1 MDELKKLYDT
11 LVRDGYY
18 TNSYE
23 EFIQKYNGSDAYK
36 DQVFGVVSRD
46 GLYTKSKEEF
56 LLKYKSPELK
66 TESFVEDEVEVKKKD
81 ASDSDSEVGLLERF
95 KTKFNIQEDDI
106 DLREQPPVQAIDQTR
121 VAQPKFRDPIKEAQ
135 ARESQEAYDAQR
147 KLDMEAF
154 KTKEK
159 LEQEAQLE
167 QQKINQTLLQQSE
180 QFQNDLSIVTADLIA
195 QEEDD
200 VVPVLNKKFQKY
212 GFSFEKTGIGDA
224 LVVTNFDGSS
234 TETIDLDPFT
244 TDTEILESQKL
255 KNFLSQHALEEF
267 ETNEA
272 LDFEGKSLK
281 AQQLRRVGLI
291 NADGTASTVLMTSYE
306 ADGKHYAIPTLFP
319 KNPEFYGTNPN
330 DWMKLDFEEA
340 KKVAEERGE
349 VFQFDTEEEAQRFAE
364 GEWKDTHS
372 TDAVGKKLYSDTGLN
387 FKTEQAKYDKY
398 LQVRDKIDFIE
409 SQVDDFGADYI
420 EELTPEQKK
429 LYGGLYVDGILR
441 DDTDEVLAELKKI
454 EDDLYSEVNTN
465 EKIGLREK
473 YDLTLQKKYSALAK
487 DASIANYQAKAF
499 EEALEVEALETFGVE
514 LKNLTDVKPETERD
528 AALLDSFKVQV
539 ASLNAE
545 KQHAANIYESAKTFY
560 SAKYDKTITDDFEE
574 GAAAVYSELRKGLN
588 DGNASEIILQLST
601 GMAFDFQSLDLDNEE
616 DRKKAA
622 EMIVALK
629 TKNRGKKDSKALS
642 RWNRAKGF
650 RESLDAFIRNP
661 RELALSMAANSI
673 GMMLPYG
680 AEIVT
685 GSTVTGAGIGAGI
698 GATGFV
704 TGPGGV
710 LTTTGGAI
718 AGGLKGLRGGMALTS
733 LAMEYTNEYF
743 AAMESEGYDVL
754 NAKDVE
760 LAMQDEDVWALAKER
775 GLKRGIPIALVDY
788 LTGSLAGR
796 VFKVGKT
803 ATRTKKIASQLAE
816 RAIFDPIGEM
826 SGEAL
831 AQVVVGDELDF
842 KEIAAEGIGGFGNNA
857 SMMVVNKLIDGRNN
871 SNIELASKLTDINFI
886 VNEKESDTRISAW
899 TNNMVAL
906 GKINE
911 DQGQR
916 IQKNLG
922 LSKDAD
928 NMLDFGRGKN
938 NPKNKRV
945 KARLMELLSAKEEY
959 TADTN
964 RKEVFSQKIKDIN
977 GEIAYLLENKTLA
990 PDNQR
995 AKIEAIFSPGVEVGD
1010 VRAGLSQ
1017 YVIDG
1022 KSYSKQEFLKRLG
1035 KMSVRELTK
1044 FNGKVANDEEV
1055 ANILNEKIEDASFT
1069 EETIDATDVPNI
1081 YGSDVV
1087 THKTKRK
1094 EAIEN
1099 WINGGQII
1107 GRNENLDEFVEG
1119 TPIQK
1124 TAFNVD
1130 RDNRQAPNF
1139 QTGKVYSDI
1148 VSDVEGGYV
1157 IVSKPGTIQST
1168 DLQPNLNFVNKAT
1181 LEESRG
1187 VVIPKPGTP
1196 ARDISNYD
1204 IYKVVDGK
1212 MVKQNPNQFKTKTDA
1227 VQKPETESV
1236 DARQQAE
1243 DSQGVGTGV
1252 PIQET
1257 PGVEATETEQ
1267 VASPI
1272 QDNLQENETVVQTEE
1287 DAKGRVF
1294 TTTKQE
1300 SVRERDGMKVT
1311 KFKFNRSDK
1320 ATDQRNDSFVSEEVA
1335 LADTN
1340 YEINPE
1346 DRLDLQDGETATYEI
1361 NEIREGDTGVGASVK
1376 FTTIDADGNKI
1387 GSFQGDVTLVEKT
1400 NVAPT
1405 TKPQTIVA
1413 VAPFFDT
1420 TIESA
1425 EQAQTLRESEG
1436 YQQYK
1441 NNLTGI
1447 GQQLGLEVEVEEG
1460 IGGYKNDAGTEI
1472 VEISNRVVLKNATIE
1487 QAQEYAALTAALAP
1501 ETQES
1506 SIAAEYVEE
1515 GSEKH
1520 NGNEYILN
1528 VSDTQGVMNAL
1539 KKAGITD
1546 YSINED
1552 TGEVS
1557 FINIFDFDN
1566 PALQD
1571 KIGIFVEELEANNI
1585 TYEKQNYRA
1594 VNSVYVDQGK
1604 RKEILGRTAS
1614 QRSADRQT
1622 GSDVYNSLVQ
1632 AIENDAKFEGITT
1645 EEYFPGFKELQAS
1658 SNAAAQ
1664 EVADLESTL
1673 DDTDSKVDFRKK
1685 DDATFTPIKGEVDAV
1700 TKAINETQSGNVSTN
1715 LVVEPEG
1722 TIDVNELNSRT
1733 DRKLPSIKTLE
1744 VINGIPAIFNISDQL
1759 TTGNIVNIFTGNTID
1774 NLRGGLGFTGTIGN
1788 ENAAWASTTREE
1800 ALKLLNKAKE
1810 VYNDN
1815 KELFDKFWKDNPE
1828 FNGHV
1833 PMNIVK
1839 MGEGSISSNE
1849 AVFRVLKD
1857 NLSKIPAENK
1867 VKALEVLRQDL
1878 QDFIDKRTASMKQ
1891 GKLSESSLGKYQE
1904 EINGYKKILSSIENF
1919 KSIEQIL
1926 DAGFLAKLTIPT
1938 REFLSKRI
1946 TTGSIRKPGAP
1957 KTKVSMPNKK
1967 GKPVVIALLEGM
1979 EPSTETAS
1987 LTHIQEITDLITEP
2001 QLSNIPSRSIIALQ
2015 AVDVTATDVIET
2027 NHPNY
2032 PFGPKG
2038 KTIGILE
2045 QPVSLVDT
2053 YPEAYRLAMAGLTKA
2068 EGKQETVTK
2077 TKAELSKGELVEGE
2091 LAPSSVDIILNNT
2104 LLVQWGLPGRDFVGA
2119 LAQNNMD
2126 DAAKLNA
2133 FMNIAFPSVT
2143 ISTEG
2148 STFNNVMESEG
2159 VKKYLKGDEVIY
2171 GVTVN
2176 GDIYINPDVHN
2187 SQSALFNTSIHEMG
2201 HVWTD
2206 YLQTTKKGKAI
2217 YAQGVKLVEQT
2228 EEYKK
2233 QLKNFNGD
2241 KAKAANETMAI
2252 LIGNKGQTIADGA
2265 VKSKFTQWLLG
2276 MWNYIK
2282 SQFKM
2287 SKDLTA
2293 EEIQDMNLDT
2303 FLGTALADIF
2313 AGKKIDLTKAQ
2324 EKKLKNP
2331 DAAFSK
2337 TDSMGAI
2344 IDKGR
2349 QNGFS
2354 DASIKEVL
2362 KGRGFKVA
2370 DIISAMEVNVDAF
2383 TQLPE
2388 AFGRVEGGVS
2398 QGMQLFNE
2406 VRQKLSKFATP
2417 EKTLSDVRQKA
2428 MDLIKE
2434 NPIYKA
2440 QPEQTQM
2447 EILVDFDKT
2456 LDTRSNVAVQKEIA
2470 AIKNNLRQRKINS
2483 QNLKAAQIQLRNYI
2497 RKALPKSKT
2506 YTQAQINKLI
2516 SRVTKSTVDTFQA
2529 DTEYVMNIVDQQKVK
2544 MKNALVKDMLKL
2556 VKAKAMTAF
2565 TKSGKRRAKGLS
2577 REGTAYF
2584 KAVKQILTADIDDL
2598 NKIQQDLQNEST
2610 EINNLIEKQ
2619 NDGQKLTQKEQA
2631 KVYLALAM
2639 DTFGD
2644 VSNMSLEEVQDLMQ
2658 QLKDVR
2664 ANSIAMFK
2672 SRRLARVEANKAMKE
2687 KADAQIKD
2695 TNPMLFDADGNVLN
2709 KNERNARRNEILS
2722 HFRNFEIG
2730 KGLSSLSERM
2740 KFSTAK
2746 DFIQNMKQMFQHL
2759 GTLSNVLDR
2768 VTQGKNFFT
2777 KNVYDALNRMDDL
2790 NNAGLFQTQKKLDDI
2805 ANTIPGITKGVK
2817 QIYSKLNSGVHV
2829 LKLKRSDTGR
2839 EYTDRF
2845 NADELMR
2852 IYALS
2857 LNDTQRQKLEAQ
2869 GITPEVIENIKSIIG
2884 PEAVEFT
2891 DKTVN
2896 FLSNEY
2902 YESVN
2907 DVYSYVN
2914 DVNLGYVNNYF
2925 PTSTIQKE
2933 TTKKMITDGDF
2944 NGVFNAESAPAFKE
2958 RVDMRSDVDLHAGT
2972 FTTVLKNHVDTMEK
2986 YKAYAVGTQR
2996 LNALFKIDSVN
3007 VLLEEMGV
3015 TGPIKKAVN
3024 FAINPDSGKDASLSI
3039 KLIARLQ
3046 TQFTGFA
3053 LAFKAIQILKQATS
3067 FVNAYSDYSYFPANS
3082 RVPRVIQASVDLPM
3096 FMIDGAKVALS
3107 LGKDL
3112 VGKKGAVREAME
3124 ISPTFRKR
3132 VEQGL
3137 EGDVYGLESGSQ
3149 TFKKTALTGGRLKRA
3164 QAAFKT
3170 AAASPTIIGDVLGVM
3185 GYMINYKRN
3194 IANGMSKADA
3204 VKAFNDYNATQQ
3216 SRRGTDKIPLQMNSN
3231 IFNRAFTMFGS
3242 TLFLQ
3247 MNKVMQST
3255 TNITRDIS
3263 NKKRPRSKDTR
3274 DLALN
3279 LAVAN
3284 VLFVGVSNIAK
3295 FVKGDDEDKEAAL
3308 KKMAEAMMGLNLIYQ
3323 IPFLG
3328 STVEG
3333 FDVAGRTISA
3343 VKGEE
3348 YKQKGRIFN
3357 DDIVN
3362 PVASVIQKYRK
3373 LTKNDENKVGAVVRA
3388 LTEIT
3393 IGAQL
3398 DPFIGLYNYFG
3409 GEEEDLDPA
3418 MYDIMGIS
3426 PSYRPENKGSV
3437 SKGMSKSDMKKFAPG
3452 LYEELYGPGGNLEPI
3467 EQMKKDERKRKRD
3480 LQKEIDA
3487 AMGLD

>member
-1 MDELKKLYDT
+1 MEELKKLYDT
-11 LVRDGYY
+11 LVREGYY

-23 EFIQKYNGSDAYK
+23 EFVQKYNGSDAYK

-66 TESFVEDEVEVKKKD
+66 TKSFVEDEVEVKKKD

-95 KTKFNIQEDDI
+95 KAKYNIQEDDV

-121 VAQPKFRDPIKEAQ
+121 VARPKFIDPVQAAR
-135 ARESQEAYDAQR
+135 AREAQEAYDAQR

-154 KTKEK
+154 KTQEK
-159 LEQEAQLE
+159 LDQEAQLE
-167 QQKINQTLLQQSE
+167 QQKINQTLLLQSE
-180 QFQNDLSIVTADLIA
+180 QFQNDLSIVTADLID
-195 QEEDD
+195 QEEEA

-224 LVVTNFDGSS
+224 LVVTNFDGSA

-291 NADGTASTVLMTSYE
+291 NPDGTASTVLMTSYE
-306 ADGKHYAIPTLFP
+306 EDGKHYAIPTLFP

-372 TDAVGKKLYSDTGLN
+372 TDALGKQLYSETGLN
-387 FKTEQAKYDKY
+387 FKAEQARYDKY
-398 LQVRDKIDFIE
+398 LEVRDKIDFIE
-409 SQVDDFGADYI
+409 SQVADFGTDYI

-454 EDDLYSEVNTN
+454 EDDLYSEVNTS
-465 EKIGLREK
+465 EKIDLREK
-473 YDLTLQKKYSALAK
+473 YDLALQKKYSALAK

-499 EEALEVEALETFGVE
+499 EEALEVEALETFGVG
-514 LKNLTDVKPETERD
+514 LKDLTDVKPETERE

-560 SAKYDKTITDDFEE
+560 SAKYDKSIMGEFET
-574 GAAAVYSELRKGLN
+574 GMSAVMNELQKGLN
-588 DGNASEIILQLST
+588 DGNAAEVILQLST
-601 GMAFDFQSLDLDNEE
+601 GLPFDFQSLDLDNPE

-629 TKNRGKKDSKALS
+629 TKNRGKKDSRALS

-650 RESLDAFIRNP
+650 RESLDAFLRNP
-661 RELALSMAANSI
+661 HELALSLAANSI

-680 AEIVT
+680 FEIVV
-685 GSTVTGAGIGAGI
+685 GSTAAGAGTGAVVGSVVPGAGT
-698 GATGFV
+698 AV
-704 TGPGGV
+704 
-710 LTTTGGAI
+710 GAI
-718 AGGLKGLRGGMALTS
+718 KGGQEGLKAGMALTS

-760 LAMQDEDVWALAKER
+760 LAMQDADVWALAKER

-788 LTGSLAGR
+788 LTSGLAGR

-816 RAIFDPIGEM
+816 RAIFDPVGEM
-826 SGEAL
+826 AGEAA
-831 AQVVVGDELDF
+831 AQVVVGDQLDW

-857 SMMVVNKLIDGRNN
+857 SMMAVNKLIDARNM

-899 TNNMVAL
+899 TNNMLAL

-928 NMLDFGRGKN
+928 NMLDFGRSKN
-938 NPKNKRV
+938 RPKNKRV
-945 KARLMELLSAKEEY
+945 KARLMELLAAKEEY

-977 GEIAYLLENKTLA
+977 TEIAYLIENKSLA
-990 PDNQR
+990 PDNKR

-1010 VRAGLSQ
+1010 VRTGLSQ

-1022 KSYSKQEFLKRLG
+1022 KSYTKQEFLKKLG

-1044 FNGKVANDEEV
+1044 FNGKVVNDEEV
-1055 ANILNEKIEDASFT
+1055 ANQLNDKI
-1069 EETIDATDVPNI
+1069 N
-1081 YGSDVV
+1081 
-1087 THKTKRK
+1087 
-1094 EAIEN
+1094 
-1099 WINGGQII
+1099 
-1107 GRNENLDEFVEG
+1107 
-1119 TPIQK
+1119 
-1124 TAFNVD
+1124 
-1130 RDNRQAPNF
+1130 
-1139 QTGKVYSDI
+1139 
-1148 VSDVEGGYV
+1148 
-1157 IVSKPGTIQST
+1157 
-1168 DLQPNLNFVNKAT
+1168 
-1181 LEESRG
+1181 
-1187 VVIPKPGTP
+1187 
-1196 ARDISNYD
+1196 
-1204 IYKVVDGK
+1204 
-1212 MVKQNPNQFKTKTDA
+1212 A

-1236 DARQQAE
+1236 DARQQAAIGT
-1243 DSQGVGTGV
+1243 GVGTEV
-1252 PIQET
+1252 SLEET
-1257 PGVEATETEQ
+1257 TELETTET
-1267 VASPI
+1267 
-1272 QDNLQENETVVQTEE
+1272 QEVV
-1287 DAKGRVF
+1287 
-1294 TTTKQE
+1294 
-1300 SVRERDGMKVT
+1300 
-1311 KFKFNRSDK
+1311 
-1320 ATDQRNDSFVSEEVA
+1320 
-1335 LADTN
+1335 
-1340 YEINPE
+1340 
-1346 DRLDLQDGETATYEI
+1346 
-1361 NEIREGDTGVGASVK
+1361 
-1376 FTTIDADGNKI
+1376 
-1387 GSFQGDVTLVEKT
+1387 
-1400 NVAPT
+1400 PT
-1405 TKPQTIVA
+1405 TKPETIVA

-1425 EQAQTLRESEG
+1425 EQAQTLRENEG

-1487 QAQEYAALTAALAP
+1487 QAEEYAALAAALAP

-1506 SIAAEYVEE
+1506 SIAAAYVEE
-1515 GSEKH
+1515 GAENH
-1520 NGNEYILN
+1520 NGNEYTLN
-1528 VSDTQGVMNAL
+1528 VTDTQGTIDAL

-1546 YSINED
+1546 FSINED

-1557 FINIFDFDN
+1557 FINIFDFDD
-1566 PALQD
+1566 PTLQD
-1571 KIGIFVEELEANNI
+1571 KIGIFVQELEANNI

-1604 RKEILGRTAS
+1604 RKEILRRAAS
-1614 QRSADRQT
+1614 KRSADRQT
-1622 GSDVYNSLVQ
+1622 GSSLYNSLLQ
-1632 AIENDAKFEGITT
+1632 AVENDAKFQGITT
-1645 EEYFPGFKELQAS
+1645 EEYLPGIKEIQAS
-1658 SNAAAQ
+1658 ATAAAQ
-1664 EVADLESTL
+1664 EVTDLKTTL
-1673 DDTDSKVDFRKK
+1673 DDTKVDFRKK
-1685 DDATFTPIKGEVDAV
+1685 EDDSFTPIKGEVDAV

-1759 TTGNIVNIFTGNTID
+1759 TTGNAVNIFTGNTID
-1774 NLRGGLGFTGTIGN
+1774 NLKGGLGFTGTIGN
-1788 ENAAWASTTREE
+1788 ENAAWASTTKEE
-1800 ALKLLNKAKE
+1800 AQRLLDKAKK

-1839 MGEGSISSNE
+1839 MGEGSIASNE

-1857 NLSKIPAENK
+1857 NLSKVPAENK

-1878 QDFIDKRTASMKQ
+1878 QDIANRRAESIKKGQ
-1891 GKLSESSLGKYQE
+1891 GTDTTLKKYQE
-1904 EINGYKKILSSIENF
+1904 EITNIENVIEAM
-1919 KSIEQIL
+1919 KDMSSIEQIL
-1926 DAGFLAKLTIPT
+1926 NAEFLSQLNIPT
-1938 REFLSKRI
+1938 RELLGRRI
-1946 TTGSIRKPGAP
+1946 TTGSVRRAGAP
-1957 KTKVSMPNKK
+1957 KKKVTMPAKS
-1967 GKPVVIALLEGM
+1967 GKPVVLALLEGM
-1979 EPSTETAS
+1979 EASTETAS

-2001 QLSNIPSRSIIALQ
+2001 QLANVPQRSIIALQ
-2015 AVDVTATDVIET
+2015 AVDVTVDDVIET

-2045 QPVSLVDT
+2045 QPVSLVET
-2053 YPEAYRLAMAGLTKA
+2053 YPEAYRLAMAGLTSA
-2068 EGKQETVTK
+2068 ETKQERVTK
-2077 TKAELSKGELVEGE
+2077 TKAEKSKGQLVEGE
-2091 LAPSSVDIILNNT
+2091 LAPASVGTILT
-2104 LLVQWGLPGRDFVGA
+2104 QKLGVQYGLPGLEFEGA
-2119 LAQNNMD
+2119 LAQTNMD
-2126 DAAKLNA
+2126 NVAKLNA

-2143 ISTEG
+2143 ISTDT

-2171 GVTVN
+2171 GVTVD
-2176 GDIYINPDVHN
+2176 GDIYVNPDVHN

-2241 KAKAANETMAI
+2241 KVKAANETMAI

-2313 AGKKIDLTKAQ
+2313 AGKEINLTKTQ

-2344 IDKGR
+2344 INKGR

-2362 KGRGFKVA
+2362 KDRGFKVA
-2370 DIISAMEVNVDAF
+2370 DINAAMEVKVDAF
-2383 TQLPE
+2383 TPLPE

-2406 VRQKLSKFATP
+2406 VRQKLSKFTTP
-2417 EKTLSDVRQKA
+2417 EKTLSEVRQKA

-2456 LDTRSNVAVQKEIA
+2456 LNTRSNVAVQKEIA

-2497 RKALPKSKT
+2497 RKALPKSKM

-2529 DTEYVMNIVDQQKVK
+2529 DTEYVMKIVDQQKAK

-2631 KVYLALAM
+2631 KVNLALAM

-2664 ANSIAMFK
+2664 AESIATFK
-2672 SRRLARVEANKAMKE
+2672 SRRQARVEANKKMKE
-2687 KADAQIKD
+2687 EADAQIKD

-2709 KNERNARRNEILS
+2709 KNERNARKNEILS

-2730 KGLSSLSERM
+2730 KAFSELGERM

-2746 DFIQNMKQMFQHL
+2746 EFIQSMKQMFQHL
-2759 GTLSNVLDR
+2759 GTLTNVLDR

-2777 KNVYDALNRMDDL
+2777 KNVYDSLNRMDDL
-2790 NNAGLFQTQKKLDDI
+2790 NNGGVFQTQGKLDAI
-2805 ANTIPGITKGVK
+2805 ANTIPGITKGAK

-2857 LNDTQRQKLEAQ
+2857 LNDVQRQKLEAQ
-2869 GITPEVIENIKSIIG
+2869 GITPEVIKNIKSIIG
-2884 PEAVEFT
+2884 PEAVEFA

-2944 NGVFNAESAPAFKE
+2944 SGVFNAESAPAFKE
-2958 RVDMRSDVDLHAGT
+2958 RVDMRSDVDLHSGG
-2972 FTTVLKNHVDTMEK
+2972 FTNVLKNHVDTMEK

-3015 TGPIKKAVN
+3015 AGPIKNAVN
-3024 FAINPDSGKDASLSI
+3024 FAINPESGKDASLNPS
-3039 KLIARLQ
+3039 LISRLQ
-3046 TQFTGFA
+3046 TKFTGFA

-3067 FVNAYSDYSYFPANS
+3067 FVNAYSDYSYFPADS
-3082 RVPRVIQASVDLPM
+3082 RVPRVVQAAVDLPM
-3096 FMIDGAKVALS
+3096 FMFDGARVVLS
-3107 LGKDL
+3107 LAKDL

-3137 EGDVYGLESGSQ
+3137 EGDVVGLESGRQ
-3149 TFKKTALTGGRLKRA
+3149 TFKKTALTGGKLKRA

-3216 SRRGTDKIPLQMNSN
+3216 SRRGTDKIPIQRNN
-3231 IFNRAFTMFGS
+3231 NVFVRGFTMFGS

-3255 TNITRDIS
+3255 TNITRDMA

-3284 VLFVGVSNIAK
+3284 VLFATAANIAK
-3295 FVKGDDEDKEAAL
+3295 FIKGDDEDRETAMKSI
-3308 KKMAEAMMGLNLIYQ
+3308 AEAMMGLNLIYQ
-3323 IPFLG
+3323 IPYLG
-3328 STVEG
+3328 STVK
-3333 FDVAGRTISA
+3333 DLDIAGQVIA
-3343 VKGEE
+3343 GVKGEE
-3348 YKQKGRIFN
+3348 YKRGRIYKS
-3357 DDIVN
+3357 DVVN
-3362 PVASVIQKYRK
+3362 PFASVLQKYKK
-3373 LTKNDENKVGAVVRA
+3373 LTKEDENKVGAVVRT

-3393 IGAQL
+3393 IGAQI
-3398 DPFIGLYNYFG
+3398 DPFVGLYNYFA
-3409 GEEEDLDPA
+3409 GEEEDVDPA
-3418 MYDIMGIS
+3418 MYDILGIS
-3426 PSYRPENKGSV
+3426 PSYRPENKGSA
-3437 SKGMSKSDMKKFAPG
+3437 SKGMSKKDMKKFAPG
-3452 LYEELYGPGGNLEPI
+3452 LYEELYGPGGSLAPV
-3467 EQMKKDERKRKRD
+3467 EQLKKDERKRKRD

>member
-11 LVRDGYY
+11 LVREGYY

-66 TESFVEDEVEVKKKD
+66 TESFVEDKVEVKKKD

-95 KTKFNIQEDDI
+95 KAKYNIQEDDV
-106 DLREQPPVQAIDQTR
+106 DLREQPPVQAVDQTR
-121 VAQPKFRDPIKEAQ
+121 VAQPKFTDPVQVAQEREAKEAF
-135 ARESQEAYDAQR
+135 DAQR

-154 KTKEK
+154 KTQEK

-167 QQKINQTLLQQSE
+167 QQKINQTLLQQSQ
-180 QFQNDLSIVTADLIA
+180 QFRIDLQMVTSDLIA
-195 QEEDD
+195 QHEDY
-200 VVPVLNKKFQKY
+200 VVPALNKKFQKY

-224 LVVTNFDGSS
+224 LVVTNFDGSA

-272 LDFEGKSLK
+272 SDFEGKSLR

-306 ADGKHYAIPTLFP
+306 EDGKHYAIPTLFP

-372 TDAVGKKLYSDTGLN
+372 TDAIGKQLYSETGLN

-398 LQVRDKIDFIE
+398 LQVRDEIDFIE
-409 SQVDDFGADYI
+409 SQVADFGDDFI

-429 LYGGLYVDGILR
+429 LYGGLYVNGLLR

-454 EDDLYSEVNTN
+454 EDDLYSEVNTT
-465 EKIGLREK
+465 EKIELREK
-473 YDLTLQKKYSALAK
+473 YDLALQKKYSALAK

-514 LKNLTDVKPETERD
+514 LKNLTDVKPETERE

-560 SAKYDKTITDDFEE
+560 SAKYDKSIMDEFETNLS
-574 GAAAVYSELRKGLN
+574 AVVNEVRKGLN
-588 DGNASEIILQLST
+588 DGNAAEVILQLST
-601 GMAFDFQSLDLDNEE
+601 GMPFDFQSLDLDNPE
-616 DRKKAA
+616 DVKKAA

-629 TKNRGKKDSKALS
+629 TKNRGKKDSRALS
-642 RWNRAKGF
+642 RYYRAKGF
-650 RESLDAFIRNP
+650 RESLDAFLRNP
-661 RELALSMAANSI
+661 GELALSLAANSLS
-673 GMMLPYG
+673 MMMPYG
-680 AEIVT
+680 VEIVT
-685 GSTVTGAGIGAGI
+685 ASTATGAGTGAVVGS
-698 GATGFV
+698 V
-704 TGPGGV
+704 VPGVG
-710 LTTTGGAI
+710 TAGGAL
-718 AGGLKGLRGGMALTS
+718 AGGAKGFRAGMAMTN
-733 LAMEYTNEYF
+733 LAMEYTNEFF

-754 NAKDVE
+754 DAKDVE
-760 LAMQDEDVWALAKER
+760 LAIQDENVWALAKER
-775 GLKRGIPIALVDY
+775 GFKRGIPIAFVDY
-788 LTGSLAGR
+788 LTSGLAGR
-796 VFKVGKT
+796 LFKVGKT

-826 SGEAL
+826 AGEAA
-831 AQVVVGDELDF
+831 AQVAVGDQLDW
-842 KEIAAEGIGGFGNNA
+842 KDIAAEGIGGFGKNA
-857 SMMVVNKLIDGRNN
+857 SSMVVNTLIDARNM

-928 NMLDFGRGKN
+928 NMLDFGRSKN
-938 NPKNKRV
+938 KPKNKRV
-945 KARLMELLSAKEEY
+945 KARLMELLAAKEEY
-959 TADTN
+959 TATTN
-964 RKEVFSQKIKDIN
+964 RREVFSQKIKDIN
-977 GEIAYLLENKTLA
+977 AEIAYLIENKSLA
-990 PDNQR
+990 PDNKR

-1017 YVIDG
+1017 YVING
-1022 KSYSKQEFLKRLG
+1022 KSYSKQEFLKKLG

-1044 FNGKVANDEEV
+1044 FNGKVVNDEEV
-1055 ANILNEKIEDASFT
+1055 ANQLNDKI
-1069 EETIDATDVPNI
+1069 N
-1081 YGSDVV
+1081 
-1087 THKTKRK
+1087 
-1094 EAIEN
+1094 
-1099 WINGGQII
+1099 
-1107 GRNENLDEFVEG
+1107 
-1119 TPIQK
+1119 
-1124 TAFNVD
+1124 
-1130 RDNRQAPNF
+1130 
-1139 QTGKVYSDI
+1139 
-1148 VSDVEGGYV
+1148 
-1157 IVSKPGTIQST
+1157 
-1168 DLQPNLNFVNKAT
+1168 
-1181 LEESRG
+1181 
-1187 VVIPKPGTP
+1187 
-1196 ARDISNYD
+1196 
-1204 IYKVVDGK
+1204 
-1212 MVKQNPNQFKTKTDA
+1212 A

-1236 DARQQAE
+1236 DARQQAAIGT
-1243 DSQGVGTGV
+1243 GVGTEV
-1252 PIQET
+1252 SLEET
-1257 PGVEATETEQ
+1257 PGVETTETQEVETKKWRDDQ
-1267 VASPI
+1267 VILKEETFTITDDDGSRQEITIRTNLDGSLSRAETLVFDENGNQVEETKVKI
-1272 QDNLQENETVVQTEE
+1272 ADNDIVVRDGLTAEE
-1287 DAKGRVF
+1287 IL
-1294 TTTKQE
+1294 TKQLFE
-1300 SVRERDGMKVT
+1300 GQVLEKTSERSGNEINNPKKT
-1311 KFKFNRSDK
+1311 
-1320 ATDQRNDSFVSEEVA
+1320 AQLTTDQRQKLGLETEVSLEETPGVETTETQEVETKKWRDDQVILKEETFTITDDDGSRQEITIRTNLDGSLSRAETLVFDENGNQVEETKVKIADNDIVVRDGLTAEEILTKQLFEGQVLEKTSERSG
-1335 LADTN
+1335 N
-1340 YEINPE
+1340 EINNPKK
-1346 DRLDLQDGETATYEI
+1346 TAQLTTDQKQKLGIEV
-1361 NEIREGDTGVGASVK
+1361 EVPRTVG
-1376 FTTIDADGNKI
+1376 
-1387 GSFQGDVTLVEKT
+1387 
-1400 NVAPT
+1400 PT
-1405 TKPQTIVA
+1405 TKPETVVA

-1487 QAQEYAALTAALAP
+1487 QAEEYAALVAALAP

-1506 SIAAEYVEE
+1506 SIAATYVEE
-1515 GSEKH
+1515 GAENH
-1520 NGNEYILN
+1520 NGNEYTLS
-1528 VSDTQGVMNAL
+1528 VTDTQGTIDAL

-1546 YSINED
+1546 FTINED

-1557 FINIFDFDN
+1557 FINIFDFDD
-1566 PALQD
+1566 PTLQD

-1604 RKEILGRTAS
+1604 RKEILGRAAS
-1614 QRSADRQT
+1614 KRSADRQT
-1622 GSDVYNSLVQ
+1622 GSSLYNSLLQ
-1632 AIENDAKFEGITT
+1632 AVENDAKFQGITT
-1645 EEYFPGFKELQAS
+1645 EEYLPGIKELQAS
-1658 SNAAAQ
+1658 ATAAAQ
-1664 EVADLESTL
+1664 EVSDLKTTL
-1673 DDTDSKVDFRKK
+1673 DDTDSKVDFKLK
-1685 DDATFTPIKGEVDAV
+1685 EETTEEGFADTKEIVEAMSKVEEGAIIESPTKIKETSPAAPKVDV
-1700 TKAINETQSGNVSTN
+1700 Q
-1715 LVVEPEG
+1715 
-1722 TIDVNELNSRT
+1722 ELNSRT
-1733 DRKLPSIKTLE
+1733 DKPLPIVNYE
-1744 VINGIPAIFNISDQL
+1744 VIDGIPTMFSISDQL
-1759 TTGNIVNIFTGNTID
+1759 TTGDTVNPYTGNVIT
-1774 NLRGGLGFTGTIGN
+1774 NLKGGFGFNGINGH
-1788 ENAAWASTTREE
+1788 ENLAWASIDNNTVKAQIST
-1800 ALKLLNKAKE
+1800 ALKI
-1810 VYNDN
+1810 YNNN
-1815 KELFDKFWKDNPE
+1815 KELYKNWWAANPQYK
-1828 FNGHV
+1828 GLV
-1833 PMNIVK
+1833 PMSIVK
-1839 MGEGSISSNE
+1839 MESNSILSNE
-1849 AVFRVLKD
+1849 AVVRVMADNIASFPKD
-1857 NLSKIPAENK
+1857 KR
-1867 VKALEVLRQDL
+1867 VKALEVFRQL
-1878 QDFIDKRTASMKQ
+1878 IETKRS
-1891 GKLSESSLGKYQE
+1891 KLEQAVKTGV
-1904 EINGYKKILSSIENF
+1904 GLS
-1919 KSIEQIL
+1919 
-1926 DAGFLAKLTIPT
+1926 
-1938 REFLSKRI
+1938 
-1946 TTGSIRKPGAP
+1946 
-1957 KTKVSMPNKK
+1957 
-1967 GKPVVIALLEGM
+1967 GKPVKEGTIKQYKEQLEAIKDVQKMDKKIKAKTIDALLTSKALVQLKAITSVNVITGSLGYGTTNS
-1979 EPSTETAS
+1979 PNRKPVKPGTYAKNPVAKALLGDNAS
-1987 LTHIQEITDLITEP
+1987 LEERSKLHLGAITDVITEP
-2001 QLSNIPSRSIIALQ
+2001 QLRKTPARSVFLITGI
-2015 AVDVTATDVIET
+2015 DVLNPGIERT
-2027 NHPNY
+2027 VHPNY
-2032 PFGPKG
+2032 PVGPRG
-2038 KTIGILE
+2038 KIIGVIE
-2045 QPVSLVDT
+2045 QPKSMLELF
-2053 YPEAYRLAMAGLTKA
+2053 PSAYNNAILGKAKEDAGLNRKRSD
-2068 EGKQETVTK
+2068 KLRLSETIPVGMGLVNK
-2077 TKAELSKGELVEGE
+2077 EFQGAIVGINEKGRFL
-2091 LAPSSVDIILNNT
+2091 D
-2104 LLVQWGLPGRDFVGA
+2104 
-2119 LAQNNMD
+2119 
-2126 DAAKLNA
+2126 
-2133 FMNIAFPSVT
+2133 FMNRSFPFVN
-2143 ISTEG
+2143 ISTDQQ
-2148 STFNNVMESEG
+2148 TMNQLLESPD
-2159 VKKYLKGDEVIY
+2159 VTAYLKGDTVVY
-2171 GVTVN
+2171 GMTKDGN
-2176 GDIYINPDVHN
+2176 IFINEDVHD
-2187 SQSALFNTSIHEMG
+2187 SKSELYNTAIHEMG
-2201 HVWTD
+2201 HVWVKHLSLTP
-2206 YLQTTKKGKAI
+2206 KGKKI
-2217 YAQGVKLVEQT
+2217 YKRGAELVQKTELYQRLLKRFDGDIDKAT
-2228 EEYKK
+2228 EE
-2233 QLKNFNGD
+2233 
-2241 KAKAANETMAI
+2241 AMAT
-2252 LIGNKGQTIADGA
+2252 LIGNRGESVVNASLQQQIKDWITA
-2265 VKSKFTQWLLG
+2265 VWEYVRET
-2276 MWNYIK
+2276 
-2282 SQFKM
+2282 FKL
-2287 SKDLTA
+2287 SKDLTTK
-2293 EEIQDMNLDT
+2293 EIQELTMDE

-2313 AGKKIDLTKAQ
+2313 SGKPVSLSEAQ
-2324 EKKLKNP
+2324 LKT
-2331 DAAFSK
+2331 FSSELK
-2337 TDSMGAI
+2337 EAMFKSDQSISSIIEMG
-2344 IDKGR
+2344 R
-2349 QNGFS
+2349 NNGFS

-2362 KGRGFKVA
+2362 KDRGFKVA
-2370 DIISAMEVNVDAF
+2370 DINAAMEVKVDAF
-2383 TQLPE
+2383 TPLPE

-2417 EKTLSDVRQKA
+2417 GKTLSDVRQKA

-2456 LDTRSNVAVQKEIA
+2456 LNTRSNVAVQKEIA

-2497 RKALPKSKT
+2497 RKALPKSKM

-2529 DTEYVMNIVDQQKVK
+2529 DTEYVMKIVDQQKAK
-2544 MKNALVKDMLKL
+2544 MKKAVIKDMLKL

-2584 KAVKQILTADIDDL
+2584 KAVKQILTADVDDL
-2598 NKIQQDLQNEST
+2598 NKIQEDLQNEST

-2619 NDGQKLTQKEQA
+2619 NDGQKLTQREQA
-2631 KVYLALAM
+2631 KVNQALAF

-2644 VSNMSLEEVQDLMQ
+2644 VSNMSLEEVQGLMQ

-2664 ANSIAMFK
+2664 AQSIATFK
-2672 SRRLARVEANKAMKE
+2672 SRRLARVEANKKMKE
-2687 KADAQIKD
+2687 EADAQIKD

-2709 KNERNARRNEILS
+2709 KNERNAKKNEILS
-2722 HFRNFEIG
+2722 HFRNFQIG
-2730 KGLSSLSERM
+2730 KAFRELGERM
-2740 KFSTAK
+2740 SFSTAK
-2746 DFIQNMKQMFQHL
+2746 EFIQSMKQMFQHL
-2759 GTLSNVLDR
+2759 GTLTNVLDR

-2790 NNAGLFQTQKKLDDI
+2790 NNGGVFQTQRKLDAI

-2817 QIYSKLNSGVHV
+2817 QIYRKLNTGVHV

-2857 LNDTQRQKLEAQ
+2857 LNDVQRQKLEAQ

-2884 PEAVEFT
+2884 PEAVEFAE
-2891 DKTVN
+2891 KTVN

-2944 NGVFNAESAPAFKE
+2944 SGVFNAESAPAFKE

-3007 VLLEEMGV
+3007 VLLEEMGIS
-3015 TGPIKKAVN
+3015 GSIKNAIN
-3024 FAINPDSGKDASLSI
+3024 FAINPESGKDASLNPS
-3039 KLIARLQ
+3039 LISKLQ
-3046 TQFTGFA
+3046 TKFTGFA

-3067 FVNAYSDYSYFPANS
+3067 FVNAYSDYSYFPADS
-3082 RVPRVIQASVDLPM
+3082 RVPRVVQAAVDLPM
-3096 FMIDGAKVALS
+3096 FMFDGARVVLS
-3107 LGKDL
+3107 LAKDL
-3112 VGKKGAVREAME
+3112 VGKKGAIREAME

-3137 EGDVYGLESGSQ
+3137 EGDVVGLESGRQ
-3149 TFKKTALTGGRLKRA
+3149 TFKKTALTGGKLKRT

-3170 AAASPTIIGDVLGVM
+3170 AAAAPTIIGDVLGVM

-3216 SRRGTDKIPLQMNSN
+3216 SRRGTDKIPIQRNN
-3231 IFNRAFTMFGS
+3231 NVFVRGFTMFGS

-3255 TNITRDIS
+3255 TNIARDIA

-3284 VLFVGVSNIAK
+3284 VLFAFASNIAK
-3295 FVKGDDEDKEAAL
+3295 FIKGDDEDREAAIKSL
-3308 KKMAEAMMGLNLIYQ
+3308 TEAVMGLNLIYQ
-3323 IPFLG
+3323 IPYLG
-3328 STVEG
+3328 STVKDL
-3333 FDVAGRTISA
+3333 DVAGRVISGI
-3343 VKGEE
+3343 KGED
-3348 YKQKGRIFN
+3348 YKRGRIYKS
-3357 DDIVN
+3357 DVVN
-3362 PVASVIQKYRK
+3362 PFASVLQKYKK
-3373 LTKNDENKVGAVVRA
+3373 LTKEDENKVAAVVRT

-3409 GEEEDLDPA
+3409 GEEEDVDPA
-3418 MYDIMGIS
+3418 MYDMLGIS
-3426 PSYRPENKGSV
+3426 PSYRPKNKGSV
-3437 SKGMSKSDMKKFAPG
+3437 SKGMSKKDMKKFAPG
-3452 LYEELYGPGGNLEPI
+3452 LYEELYGPGGSLAPV
-3467 EQMKKDERKRKRD
+3467 EQLKKDERKRKRD

>member
-1 MDELKKLYDT
+1 MNEQALIDSFELFQQE
-11 LVRDGYY
+11 G
-18 TNSYE
+18 
-23 EFIQKYNGSDAYK
+23 YNGTIDDFKMLMANNDNALNDMFGLFV
-36 DQVFGVVSRD
+36 DQGYR
-46 GLYTKSKEEF
+46 KSKEDYSV
-56 LLKYKSPELK
+56 LIGVNPPK
-66 TESFVEDEVEVKKKD
+66 TVKKKD
-81 ASDSDSEVGLLERF
+81 ISESTLGDGFLEQ
-95 KTKFNIQEDDI
+95 FNIEDYTKKDKPNF
-106 DLREQPPVQAIDQTR
+106 REDPRVQVSESTR
-121 VAQPKFRDPIKEAQ
+121 VSEKQPLIQSPTSQGETDQGEAVDVQ
-135 ARESQEAYDAQR
+135 QVLADINAETRTTEEIRQQEMDAFLKQEKLDQEAA
-147 KLDMEAF
+147 
-154 KTKEK
+154 
-159 LEQEAQLE
+159 LEQS
-167 QQKINQTLLQQSE
+167 KINQSLLTQSE
-180 QFQNDLSIVTADLIA
+180 EFQADLAAINADLIG

-200 VVPVLNKKFQKY
+200 VIPLLKQNFQKY
-212 GFSFEKTGIGDA
+212 GFSFEKSGLGDGV
-224 LVVTNFDGSS
+224 LVTNFDG
-234 TETIDLDPFT
+234 TQTIDIDLDPFT

-267 ETNEA
+267 ETNEL
-272 LDFEGKSLK
+272 LDFEGQSAK
-281 AQQLRRVGLI
+281 AQDLRKVGRI
-291 NADGTASTVLMTSYE
+291 NPDGTTSTVLMTSYE

-330 DWMKLDFEEA
+330 DWMKLDFDEA

-372 TDAVGKKLYSDTGLN
+372 TDAVGKSIYSEVGLN
-387 FKTEQAKYDKY
+387 FKAEKARYDEY
-398 LQVRDKIDFIE
+398 LKVRDEIDFIE
-409 SQVDDFGADYI
+409 DEMGISFSGQGLKAKGLERRLDELS
-420 EELTPEQKK
+420 EEEQKK
-429 LYGGLYVDGILR
+429 FGSFYVNGQLR
-441 DDTDEVLAELKKI
+441 DDFREVIKELSQR
-454 EDDLYSEVNTN
+454 EADLYSEVNT
-465 EKIGLREK
+465 EEMIALREK
-473 YDLTLQKKYSALAK
+473 YDLTLQKKYSAIAK
-487 DASIANYQAKAF
+487 DASRANYEAVAF
-499 EEALEVEALETFGVE
+499 EDALQVQSLQTFGVRLE
-514 LKNLTDVKPETERD
+514 DLTDIEPKTEQE
-528 AALLDSFKVQV
+528 AQILDNFKIQK
-539 ASLNAE
+539 ASLNSE
-545 KQHAANIYESAKTFY
+545 KQHAANIYEAAKTFY
-560 SAKYDKTITDDFEE
+560 SSKYDKTIMDEFEE
-574 GAAAVYSELRKGLN
+574 NSSAVYSELTKGLN

-629 TKNRGKKDSKALS
+629 TKNRKYKDSKALS

-650 RESLDAFIRNP
+650 RESMDAFLRNP
-661 RELALSMAANSI
+661 KETALAFAANSI

-685 GSTVTGAGIGAGI
+685 SSVGVGAGIGAGF
-698 GATGFV
+698 GATA
-704 TGPGGV
+704 GGV
-710 LTTTGGAI
+710 GAVPGAI
-718 AGGLKGLRGGMALTS
+718 AGAGKGFKAGFALTA

-760 LAMQDEDVWALAKER
+760 LAMQDADVWALAKER
-775 GLKRGIPIALVDY
+775 GLKRGIPIAMVDY
-788 LTGSLAGR
+788 LTAGLAGR
-796 VFKVGKT
+796 VFQVGKV

-816 RAIFDPIGEM
+816 RAVFDPFGEM
-826 SGEAL
+826 AGETA
-831 AQVVVGDELDF
+831 AQISVGDELDF

-857 SMMVVNKLIDGRNN
+857 SMMVVNKLIDARNN
-871 SNIELASKLTDINFI
+871 SNIELASKLTDINYL

-899 TNNMVAL
+899 TNNMVEL

-928 NMLDFGRGKN
+928 NMLDFGAGKN
-938 NPKNKRV
+938 KPNNKKV
-945 KARLMELLSAKEEY
+945 KARLMELLAAKEEY
-959 TADTN
+959 SADTN
-964 RKEVFSQKIKDIN
+964 RKEVFGQKIKDIN

-1010 VRAGLSQ
+1010 VRAELSK

-1022 KSYSKQEFLKRLG
+1022 KSYSKQDFLKKLG
-1035 KMSVRELTK
+1035 KMSASQLLK

-1055 ANILNEKIEDASFT
+1055 ANQLKNKI
-1069 EETIDATDVPNI
+1069 
-1081 YGSDVV
+1081 
-1087 THKTKRK
+1087 
-1094 EAIEN
+1094 
-1099 WINGGQII
+1099 
-1107 GRNENLDEFVEG
+1107 
-1119 TPIQK
+1119 
-1124 TAFNVD
+1124 
-1130 RDNRQAPNF
+1130 
-1139 QTGKVYSDI
+1139 
-1148 VSDVEGGYV
+1148 
-1157 IVSKPGTIQST
+1157 
-1168 DLQPNLNFVNKAT
+1168 
-1181 LEESRG
+1181 
-1187 VVIPKPGTP
+1187 
-1196 ARDISNYD
+1196 
-1204 IYKVVDGK
+1204 
-1212 MVKQNPNQFKTKTDA
+1212 DA

-1236 DARQQAE
+1236 DARQQAAIGT
-1243 DSQGVGTGV
+1243 GVGTEV
-1252 PIQET
+1252 SLEET
-1257 PGVEATETEQ
+1257 PRVETTETQEVEVPQVVETTETQEVEVPQVVGTNPLSSIEVSEDYNDIGAQRREKMKAVTRAMEDGEITEQ
-1267 VASPI
+1267 EAL
-1272 QDNLQENETVVQTEE
+1272 DL
-1287 DAKGRVF
+1287 R
-1294 TTTKQE
+1294 QE
-1300 SVRERDGMKVT
+1300 SFNNVKEAQRLFQIRKQQTTVT
-1311 KFKFNRSDK
+1311 
-1320 ATDQRNDSFVSEEVA
+1320 
-1335 LADTN
+1335 
-1340 YEINPE
+1340 
-1346 DRLDLQDGETATYEI
+1346 
-1361 NEIREGDTGVGASVK
+1361 
-1376 FTTIDADGNKI
+1376 
-1387 GSFQGDVTLVEKT
+1387 
-1400 NVAPT
+1400 PT
-1405 TKPQTIVA
+1405 TKPETVVA

-1487 QAQEYAALTAALAP
+1487 QAEEYAALAASLAP

-1506 SIAAEYVEE
+1506 SIAATYVEE
-1515 GSEKH
+1515 GAENH
-1520 NGNEYILN
+1520 NGNEYTLSVTN
-1528 VSDTQGVMNAL
+1528 TQGTIDAL

-1546 YSINED
+1546 FTINED

-1557 FINIFDFDN
+1557 FINIFDFDD
-1566 PALQD
+1566 PTLQD

-1604 RKEILGRTAS
+1604 RKEILGRAAS
-1614 QRSADRQT
+1614 KRSADRQT
-1622 GSDVYNSLVQ
+1622 GSSLYNSLLQ
-1632 AIENDAKFEGITT
+1632 AVENDAKFQGITT
-1645 EEYFPGFKELQAS
+1645 EEYLPGIKELQAS
-1658 SNAAAQ
+1658 ATAAAQ
-1664 EVADLESTL
+1664 EVTDLETSL
-1673 DDTDSKVDFRKK
+1673 DDTKVDFRKK
-1685 DDATFTPIKGEVDAV
+1685 EDDSFTPIKGEVDAV

-1759 TTGNIVNIFTGNTID
+1759 TTGNIVNIFTGNTI
-1774 NLRGGLGFTGTIGN
+1774 NKLRGGLGFTGTIGN

-1810 VYNDN
+1810 VYKDN
-1815 KELFDKFWKDNPE
+1815 EELFDKFWKDNPE

-1839 MGEGSISSNE
+1839 MGEGSIASNE

-1857 NLSKIPAENK
+1857 NLSKVPAENK

-1878 QDFIDKRTASMKQ
+1878 QNFIDKRTASMKQ

-1904 EINGYKKILSSIENF
+1904 EIDGYKKILSSIENF

-1926 DAGFLAKLTIPT
+1926 DAGFLAQLTIPT
-1938 REFLSKRI
+1938 REFLSKRL
-1946 TTGSIRKPGAP
+1946 TSGSIRKPGTP

-1967 GKPVVIALLEGM
+1967 GKPVVLALLEGM
-1979 EPSTETAS
+1979 EASTETAS

-2015 AVDVTATDVIET
+2015 AVDVTVDDVIET

-2053 YPEAYRLAMAGLTKA
+2053 YPEAYKLAMAGLTKA

-2077 TKAELSKGELVEGE
+2077 TKAERSKGELVEGE

-2119 LAQNNMD
+2119 LAQTNMD

-2171 GVTVN
+2171 GVTVD

-2313 AGKKIDLTKAQ
+2313 AGKEINLTKAQ
-2324 EKKLKNP
+2324 KKKLKNP

-2362 KGRGFKVA
+2362 KDRGFKVA
-2370 DIISAMEVNVDAF
+2370 DITSAMEVNVDAF

-2388 AFGRVEGGVS
+2388 AFGRVEGGVKE
-2398 QGMQLFNE
+2398 GMQLFKE
-2406 VRQKLSKFATP
+2406 VRQKLSKFTTP
-2417 EKTLSDVRQKA
+2417 EKTLSEVRQKA

-2497 RKALPKSKT
+2497 RKALPKSKM

-2529 DTEYVMNIVDQQKVK
+2529 DTEYVMNIVDQQKTK
-2544 MKNALVKDMLKL
+2544 MKKAAIKDMLKL

-2577 REGTAYF
+2577 KEGTAYF
-2584 KAVKQILTADIDDL
+2584 KAVKQILTADVDTL
-2598 NKIQQDLQNEST
+2598 NKIQEDLQNESS
-2610 EINNLIEKQ
+2610 EISNLIEKQ
-2619 NDGQKLTQKEQA
+2619 QDGQKLTQKEQA
-2631 KVYLALAM
+2631 KVNQALAF

-2644 VSNMSLEEVQDLMQ
+2644 VSNMSLEEVQGLMQ

-2664 ANSIAMFK
+2664 AESIATFK
-2672 SRRLARVEANKAMKE
+2672 SRRLARVEANKKMKE
-2687 KADAQIKD
+2687 EADAQIKD

-2709 KNERNARRNEILS
+2709 RNERNARKNEILS

-2790 NNAGLFQTQKKLDDI
+2790 NNGGLFQTQKKLDDI

-2852 IYALS
+2852 MYALS

-2869 GITPEVIENIKSIIG
+2869 GITPEVIENIKNIIG

-2944 NGVFNAESAPAFKE
+2944 SGVFNAESAPAFKE

-2972 FTTVLKNHVDTMEK
+2972 FTSVLRNHVDTMEK

-3053 LAFKAIQILKQATS
+3053 LAFKAIQILKQSTS
-3067 FVNAYSDYSYFPANS
+3067 FVNAYSDYSYFSADS
-3082 RVPRVIQASVDLPM
+3082 KVPRVVQAAVDLPM
-3096 FMIDGAKVALS
+3096 FMFDGARVALS

-3149 TFKKTALTGGRLKRA
+3149 TFKKTALTGGRLKKA

-3255 TNITRDIS
+3255 TNVTRDIS
-3263 NKKRPRSKDTR
+3263 QKKRPRSKDTR

-3295 FVKGDDEDKEAAL
+3295 FIKGDDEDKEAAL

-3328 STVEG
+3328 STIEG

-3398 DPFIGLYNYFG
+3398 DPFIGLYNYFA
-3409 GEEEDLDPA
+3409 GEEEDVDPA
-3418 MYDIMGIS
+3418 MYDVMGIS
-3426 PSYRPENKGSV
+3426 PSYRPKNEGGKTKS
-3437 SKGMSKSDMKKFAPG
+3437 MSKSDMKKFTPG
-3452 LYEELYGPGGNLEPI
+3452 LYEELYGPGGSLAPI
-3467 EQMKKDERKRKRD
+3467 EQLKKDERKRKRD

>member
-11 LVRDGYY
+11 LVREGYY

-46 GLYTKSKEEF
+46 GLYTKTKEEF
-56 LLKYKSPELK
+56 LLKYKSPKLK

-81 ASDSDSEVGLLERF
+81 ASVSDSEVGLLERF
-95 KTKFNIQEDDI
+95 KTKYNIQEDGV

-121 VAQPKFRDPIKEAQ
+121 VAQPKFRDPVQVAQEREAKEAF
-135 ARESQEAYDAQR
+135 DAQR

-154 KTKEK
+154 KTQEK
-159 LEQEAQLE
+159 LDQEAQLE

-195 QEEDD
+195 QEEES
-200 VVPVLNKKFQKY
+200 VVPALNKKFQKY
-212 GFSFEKTGIGDA
+212 GFSFEETGIGDKMI
-224 LVVTNFDGSS
+224 VTNFDGSA

-306 ADGKHYAIPTLFP
+306 EDGKHYAIPTLFP

-398 LQVRDKIDFIE
+398 LEVRDKIDFIE
-409 SQVDDFGADYI
+409 SQVADFGADYI

-454 EDDLYSEVNTN
+454 EDDLYSEVNTS
-465 EKIGLREK
+465 EKIELREK
-473 YDLTLQKKYSALAK
+473 YDLLLQKKYSALAK

-499 EEALEVEALETFGVE
+499 EEALEIEALETFGVE
-514 LKNLTDVKPETERD
+514 LKNLTDVKPETERE

-560 SAKYDKTITDDFEE
+560 SAKYDKSIMGEFET
-574 GAAAVYSELRKGLN
+574 GFSAALNEIRKGLN
-588 DGNASEIILQLST
+588 DGNAAEVILQLST
-601 GMAFDFQSLDLDNEE
+601 GMPFDFQSLDLDNPE
-616 DRKKAA
+616 DVKKAA
-622 EMIVALK
+622 EMIVAFK
-629 TKNRGKKDSKALS
+629 TKNRGKKDSRALS
-642 RWNRAKGF
+642 RYYRAKGF
-650 RESLDAFIRNP
+650 RESLDAFLRNP
-661 RELALSMAANSI
+661 GELALSLAANSI
-673 GMMLPYG
+673 AMMLPYG
-680 AEIVT
+680 FEIVT
-685 GSTVTGAGIGAGI
+685 ASTVTGAGVGAGV
-698 GATGFV
+698 GATA
-704 TGPGGV
+704 GGV
-710 LTTTGGAI
+710 GAI
-718 AGGLKGLRGGMALTS
+718 PGAVLGAQKGARAGMAMTN
-733 LAMEYTNEYF
+733 LAMEYTNEFF

-754 NAKDVE
+754 DAKDVE
-760 LAMQDEDVWALAKER
+760 LAIQDEDVWALAKER
-775 GLKRGIPIALVDY
+775 GFKRGIPIAMVDY
-788 LTGSLAGR
+788 FTSGLAGR

-826 SGEAL
+826 AGEAT
-831 AQVVVGDELDF
+831 AQVVVGDQLDW
-842 KEIAAEGIGGFGNNA
+842 KDIAAEGIGGFGSNA
-857 SMMVVNKLIDGRNN
+857 SMMAVNKLIDARNM

-899 TNNMVAL
+899 TNNMLAL

-928 NMLDFGRGKN
+928 NMLDFGRSKN
-938 NPKNKRV
+938 RPKNKRV
-945 KARLMELLSAKEEY
+945 KARLMELLAAKEEY

-977 GEIAYLLENKTLA
+977 AEIAYLIENKSLA
-990 PDNQR
+990 PDNKR
-995 AKIEAIFSPGVEVGD
+995 AKIESIFSPGVEVGD

-1022 KSYSKQEFLKRLG
+1022 KSYTKQEFLKKLG

-1044 FNGKVANDEEV
+1044 FNGKVVNDEEV
-1055 ANILNEKIEDASFT
+1055 ANQLNDKI
-1069 EETIDATDVPNI
+1069 N
-1081 YGSDVV
+1081 
-1087 THKTKRK
+1087 
-1094 EAIEN
+1094 
-1099 WINGGQII
+1099 
-1107 GRNENLDEFVEG
+1107 
-1119 TPIQK
+1119 
-1124 TAFNVD
+1124 
-1130 RDNRQAPNF
+1130 
-1139 QTGKVYSDI
+1139 
-1148 VSDVEGGYV
+1148 
-1157 IVSKPGTIQST
+1157 
-1168 DLQPNLNFVNKAT
+1168 
-1181 LEESRG
+1181 
-1187 VVIPKPGTP
+1187 
-1196 ARDISNYD
+1196 
-1204 IYKVVDGK
+1204 
-1212 MVKQNPNQFKTKTDA
+1212 A

-1236 DARQQAE
+1236 DARQQAAIGT
-1243 DSQGVGTGV
+1243 GVGTEV
-1252 PIQET
+1252 SLEET
-1257 PGVEATETEQ
+1257 PGVETTETQE
-1267 VASPI
+1267 VVETKKF
-1272 QDNLQENETVVQTEE
+1272 QDNNVVLKEETFTVTNEDGSRQEVTVKTYL
-1287 DAKGRVF
+1287 DGSFGTGARVKRF
-1294 TTTKQE
+1294 DSDGTLIDD
-1300 SVRERDGMKVT
+1300 SGAFDVNLADNDIVIRDGITAEQQVKDVFAPGEEVFEKT
-1311 KFKFNRSDK
+1311 SERSGTEVNNPK
-1320 ATDQRNDSFVSEEVA
+1320 KIAQLTTDQKQK
-1335 LADTN
+1335 LGIT
-1340 YEINPE
+1340 
-1346 DRLDLQDGETATYEI
+1346 
-1361 NEIREGDTGVGASVK
+1361 
-1376 FTTIDADGNKI
+1376 
-1387 GSFQGDVTLVEKT
+1387 VT
-1400 NVAPT
+1400 PT
-1405 TKPQTIVA
+1405 TKPETVVA

-1487 QAQEYAALTAALAP
+1487 QAEEYAALAAALAP

-1506 SIAAEYVEE
+1506 SIAATYVEE
-1515 GSEKH
+1515 GAENH
-1520 NGNEYILN
+1520 NGNEYTLN
-1528 VSDTQGVMNAL
+1528 VTDTQGTIDAL

-1546 YSINED
+1546 FTINED

-1557 FINIFDFDN
+1557 FINIFDFDD
-1566 PALQD
+1566 PTLQD
-1571 KIGIFVEELEANNI
+1571 KIGIFVQELEANNI
-1585 TYEKQNYRA
+1585 TYEKQNYRP

-1604 RKEILGRTAS
+1604 RKEILGRAAS
-1614 QRSADRQT
+1614 KRSADRQT
-1622 GSDVYNSLVQ
+1622 GSSLYNSLLQ
-1632 AIENDAKFEGITT
+1632 AVENDAKFQGITT
-1645 EEYFPGFKELQAS
+1645 EEYLPGIKELQAS
-1658 SNAAAQ
+1658 ATAAAQ
-1664 EVADLESTL
+1664 EVADLETSL
-1673 DDTDSKVDFRKK
+1673 DDTKVDFRKK
-1685 DDATFTPIKGEVDAV
+1685 EDDSFTPIKGEVDAV

-1715 LVVEPEG
+1715 LVVKPEG

-1788 ENAAWASTTREE
+1788 ENAAWASTTKEE
-1800 ALKLLNKAKE
+1800 AQRLLDKAKK

-1839 MGEGSISSNE
+1839 MGEGSIASNE

-1857 NLSKIPAENK
+1857 NLSKVPAENK

-1878 QDFIDKRTASMKQ
+1878 QDIANRRAESIKKGQ
-1891 GKLSESSLGKYQE
+1891 GTDTTLKKYQE
-1904 EINGYKKILSSIENF
+1904 EITNIENVIEAM
-1919 KSIEQIL
+1919 KDMSSIEQIL
-1926 DAGFLAKLTIPT
+1926 NAEFLSQLNIPT
-1938 REFLSKRI
+1938 RELLGKRI
-1946 TTGSIRKPGAP
+1946 TTGSVRRAGAP
-1957 KTKVSMPNKK
+1957 KKKVTMPTKS
-1967 GKPVVIALLEGM
+1967 GKPVALALLEGM
-1979 EPSTETAS
+1979 EASTETAS

-2001 QLSNIPSRSIIALQ
+2001 QLANVPQRSIIALQ
-2015 AVDVTATDVIET
+2015 AVDVTVDDVIET

-2045 QPVSLVDT
+2045 QPVSLIET
-2053 YPEAYRLAMAGLTKA
+2053 YPEAYRLAMAGLTSA
-2068 EGKQETVTK
+2068 ETKQDRVTK
-2077 TKAELSKGELVEGE
+2077 TKAEKSKGQLVEGE
-2091 LAPSSVDIILNNT
+2091 LAPASVGTILT
-2104 LLVQWGLPGRDFVGA
+2104 QKLGVQYGLPGLEFEGA
-2119 LAQNNMD
+2119 LAQTNMD
-2126 DAAKLNA
+2126 NVAKLNA
-2133 FMNIAFPSVT
+2133 FMNISFPSVT
-2143 ISTEG
+2143 ISTDT

-2171 GVTVN
+2171 GVTVD
-2176 GDIYINPDVHN
+2176 GDIYVNPDVHN

-2313 AGKKIDLTKAQ
+2313 AGKEINLTKAQ

-2344 IDKGR
+2344 INKGR

-2362 KGRGFKVA
+2362 KDRGFKVA
-2370 DIISAMEVNVDAF
+2370 DINAAMEVKVDAF
-2383 TQLPE
+2383 TPLPE

-2406 VRQKLSKFATP
+2406 VRQKLSKFTTP
-2417 EKTLSDVRQKA
+2417 EKTLSEVRQKA

-2456 LDTRSNVAVQKEIA
+2456 LNTRSNVAVQKEIA

-2497 RKALPKSKT
+2497 RKALPKSKM
-2506 YTQAQINKLI
+2506 YTQAQINRLI

-2529 DTEYVMNIVDQQKVK
+2529 DTEYVMKIVDQQKTK

-2631 KVYLALAM
+2631 KVNLALAM

-2664 ANSIAMFK
+2664 AESIATFK
-2672 SRRLARVEANKAMKE
+2672 SRRQARVEANKKMKE
-2687 KADAQIKD
+2687 EADAQIKD

-2709 KNERNARRNEILS
+2709 KNERNARKNEILS
-2722 HFRNFEIG
+2722 HFRSFEIG
-2730 KGLSSLSERM
+2730 KAFSALGERM
-2740 KFSTAK
+2740 AFSTAK
-2746 DFIQNMKQMFQHL
+2746 EFIQNMKQMFQHL

-2790 NNAGLFQTQKKLDDI
+2790 NNAGVFQTQAKLDAI
-2805 ANTIPGITKGVK
+2805 ANTIPGITKGAK

-2857 LNDTQRQKLEAQ
+2857 LNDVQRQKLEAQ

-3082 RVPRVIQASVDLPM
+3082 RVPRIIQAAVDLPM

-3112 VGKKGAVREAME
+3112 VGKKGAIREAME

-3149 TFKKTALTGGRLKRA
+3149 TFKKTALTGGKLKRA

-3255 TNITRDIS
+3255 TNITRDMA

-3295 FVKGDDEDKEAAL
+3295 FIKGDDEDKEAAL

-3333 FDVAGRTISA
+3333 LDVAGRVISA
-3343 VKGEE
+3343 IKGEE

-3362 PVASVIQKYRK
+3362 PVASVLQKYRK
-3373 LTKNDENKVGAVVRA
+3373 LTKNGESEIGAVTRA
-3388 LTEIT
+3388 LAEIT

-3418 MYDIMGIS
+3418 VYDMLGIS

-3437 SKGMSKSDMKKFAPG
+3437 SKGMSKKDMKKFAPG
-3452 LYEELYGPGGNLEPI
+3452 LYEELYGPGGSLAPV
-3467 EQMKKDERKRKRD
+3467 EQLKKDERKRKRD